1 MKRITSDEL
10 NTGLYE
16 IVDNTDQ
23 FVCQKS
29 NYYTSHPDPLD
40 PKWDIITYY
49 RLIGDQLP
57 TYMRKY
63 VDGVGIR
70 VDNKP
75 DNSWFEDLKNLDF

>member
-16 IVDNTDQ
+16 MVDNTDP

-40 PKWDIITYY
+40 PMWDVITYY
-49 RLIGDQLP
+49 RLLNDQTP

-75 DNSWFEDLKNLDF
+75 DNSWLEDLKNLDF

>member
-1 MKRITSDEL
+1 MKRITVNEL

-16 IVDNTDQ
+16 MLDINDP
-23 FVCQKS
+23 FVCQKA
-29 NYYTSHPDPLD
+29 NYYTSHPDPNG
-40 PKWDIITYY
+40 PKWDIINYF

-75 DNSWFEDLKNLDF
+75 DNSWFEDLKNLEF